1 MRVAVNPGVTK
12 IASPCLPHLPIN
24 SLTHSL
30 TYSKSGHESQIPQ
43 KTKYFGSKCRK
54 CAGIRSIYGME
65 GRMGMFS
72 IKKEPLMKRHEDSR
86 FKLMFDPSPIPP
98 NGRSSGIPNVGQ
110 LET

>member
-1 MRVAVNPGVTK
+1 
-12 IASPCLPHLPIN
+12 
-24 SLTHSL
+24 
-30 TYSKSGHESQIPQ
+30 
-43 KTKYFGSKCRK
+43 
-54 CAGIRSIYGME
+54 
-65 GRMGMFS
+65 MGMFS